1 VPDRSKHVLIWQRMR
16 GSATDRKLTYER
28 IVDAAMELADKSG
41 LEGLSMRGLAKRLDA
56 GTMTLYRYVA
66 DRDDLLDLI
75 LDRAFGEIAVPVA
88 VRKDWRKDIILV
100 AVATRG
106 AMIQHSWLS
115 ALLIRRPT
123 LGPNYLLWYE
133 FLLKATSS
141 ICDRPEKQLEMI
153 GVIWA
158 FTLGSVTYELG
169 EMENNRRNG
178 LTEGKKRRIAE
189 PYLKSAI
196 DTGIYPQLAKVLAS
210 PRRPNAAEA
219 FRSGLD
225 AILDGLIQQIG
236 RRQNSSQRSIWKK
249 PS

>member
-1 VPDRSKHVLIWQRMR
+1 MPDRSKHVLIWQRMR
-16 GSATDRKLTYER
+16 ESATDRKLTYER
-28 IVDAAMELADKSG
+28 IVDSAMELANESG

-75 LDRAFGEIAVPVA
+75 LDRAFGEIAVPEA
-88 VRKDWRKDIILV
+88 VGKDWRKDIILV

-106 AMIQHSWLS
+106 AMIKHSWLS

-123 LGPNYLLWYE
+123 LGPNYLRWYE
-133 FLLKATSS
+133 FLLNATSS

-169 EMENNRRNG
+169 EMENNRRHG
-178 LTEGKKRRIAE
+178 LTEGKKRKIAE
-189 PYLKSAI
+189 PYIKSVLA
-196 DTGIYPQLAKVLAS
+196 TGRYPQLAKVLAS
-210 PRRPNAAEA
+210 PRRLNAPEA
-219 FRSGLD
+219 FSSGLD

-236 RRQNSSQRSIWKK
+236 RQQSSRQRGARKK

>member
-16 GSATDRKLTYER
+16 ELPTDRKLTYDR
-28 IVDAAMELADKSG
+28 IIDSAMELADESG
-41 LEGLSMRGLAKRLDA
+41 LEGLSMRSLGKRLDS
-56 GTMTLYRYVA
+56 GTMTLYRYIA

-75 LDRAFGEIAVPVA
+75 LDRAFGEIAVPGA
-88 VRKDWRKDIILV
+88 VGKDGRKDIIRV

-133 FLLKATSS
+133 FLLNATSS

-153 GVIWA
+153 SVIWA

-178 LTEGKKRRIAE
+178 LTESKKRKMAE
-189 PYLKSAI
+189 PYLKSALEK
-196 DTGIYPQLAKVLAS
+196 GAYPQLAKVLGS
-210 PRRPNAAEA
+210 LGRLNAAEA

-225 AILDGLIQQIG
+225 AILDGLILQSAG
-236 RRQNSSQRSIWKK
+236 NK
-249 PS
+249 P